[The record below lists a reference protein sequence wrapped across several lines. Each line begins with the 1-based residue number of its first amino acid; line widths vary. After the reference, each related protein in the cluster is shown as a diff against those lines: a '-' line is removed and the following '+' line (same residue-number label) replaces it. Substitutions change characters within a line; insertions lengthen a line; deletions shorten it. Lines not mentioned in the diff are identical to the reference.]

1 MEFLNLCNK
10 FDVLLVNDT
19 ITKEVYSIN
28 PFLPSKLSDYE
39 GSNTDI
45 WAICEKNSTMDNK
58 QIKYK
63 SRAND
68 IPSIKNTLNRIME
81 DKLSLK
87 HQPINKTY
95 ERLFNN
101 NYYTDL
107 SKIEK
112 NEDLKVILDDENNT
126 TEYLENR
133 ILELSVK
140 IDELIQVA
148 QEEFRKDSH
157 YENEINK
164 LNEYINQIKKE
175 NETIKSSNS
184 WKITKPLRYITNKL
198 K

>member
-1 MEFLNLCNK
+1 MF
-10 FDVLLVNDT
+10 
-19 ITKEVYSIN
+19 SI
-28 PFLPSKLSDYE
+28 LS
-39 GSNTDI
+39 
-45 WAICEKNSTMDNK
+45 
-58 QIKYK
+58 
-63 SRAND
+63 
-68 IPSIKNTLNRIME
+68 
-81 DKLSLK
+81 
-87 HQPINKTY
+87 
-95 ERLFNN
+95 
-101 NYYTDL
+101 DL

>member
-1 MEFLNLCNK
+1 
-10 FDVLLVNDT
+10 
-19 ITKEVYSIN
+19 
-28 PFLPSKLSDYE
+28 
-39 GSNTDI
+39 
-45 WAICEKNSTMDNK
+45 MDNK